1 MSTELLVALVT
12 VVPTTL
18 AVIVGFLVN
27 LRSVRQEVAA
37 PLRESIQ
44 RLDDKV
50 GRLADGLTEIRERLA
65 HLEGGVG
72 GHRRESWVPGE
83 KSWPRAKSD

>member
-1 MSTELLVALVT
+1 MSTDLLVALVT

-18 AVIVGFLVN
+18 AVIIGFLVN

-44 RLDDKV
+44 RLEDKV
-50 GRLADGLTEIRERLA
+50 DRLADGLTEIREKLA
-65 HLEGGVG
+65 HLEGEVG
-72 GHRRESWVPGE
+72 GHRREIWMQGE
-83 KSWPRAKSD
+83 RGS